1 MDGDVSFLIK
11 LRDEYSGKLS
21 GIQKQTQ
28 QFDKQMSG
36 LKGTLKSVGGLL
48 AGAFAVGGAI
58 EFLKSSKEAYD
69 KLEASVTRV
78 NTVLASTKGAAGL
91 TSEQIE
97 NQAKELSKGIVA
109 SRSEILDA
117 QGMLLSFTGIK
128 GPIFAE
134 TTKAVADFATFYKTD
149 MTSAALSIGKAM
161 NDPAMGMNRLQ
172 RQGVTFT
179 EQQKKQVKIYEQ
191 QGNLLAAQRII
202 IAELNREF
210 GGQAKA
216 FALTDEGKLKMAAK
230 RWSDIK
236 LTLGEMISKIQLS
249 LIPAFN
255 KIMNAFQKMVPYIK
269 DAFQVLSNGI
279 SGFISLVEKL
289 WPILKYIIGLFIAW
303 KALKLFDTLITGA
316 ESFIKTMGNMKTT
329 ITEIGEGLNKWTLTL
344 LSVAASALL
353 IQNLFNQLK
362 NGGSHEY
369 GLKLAEP
376 YRKELDSLQYAENQ
390 DSTSLTRQ
398 LELREQINTLKGS
411 GVMPITMLMAQ
422 VKEQIKG
429 LMKKMLGLVD
439 ETNKEATKKLKLG
452 IPGGGGILP
461 ESNLTKIESAAPK
474 VFNINIQKLV
484 DTFTVTANTM
494 KESASNVEQMMV
506 EALLGAVND
515 VQITANL

>member
-202 IAELNREF
+202 IEELNREF

-216 FALTDEGKLKMAAK
+216 FALTDAGKLKMAAK

-422 VKEQIKG
+422 VKEQIKV

-439 ETNKEATKKLKLG
+439 ETNKEATKKLKEGVLSAVG
-452 IPGGGGILP
+452 LDNGT
-461 ESNLTKIESAAPK
+461 LTKIESAAPK